1 MEISFSSLG
10 FSLSLGQILQEH
22 GIVLVQPHELGNG
35 LSANPEN
42 LSSIGMG
49 ELISSHSSNDGF
61 DLLVAERLKGTL
73 LIILPA
79 WDLFKFVSSLL
90 LDFLSRAMFC
100 PNPVILVIFLD
111 LIIGKSSDHS

>member
-1 MEISFSSLG
+1 
-10 FSLSLGQILQEH
+10 
-22 GIVLVQPHELGNG
+22 VQPHELGNG

-42 LSSIGMG
+42 LSSIGMA
-49 ELISSHSSNDGF
+49 ELISSHSSNNGF